1 MLDKI
6 KEWAEEVI
14 VLLNQN
20 DRDNFITKIKNNRE
34 RIRLPF
40 IKTKILAAQIPTSV
54 EICPEVK
61 IAGRDAIILLRDYY
75 HYFDEGYQTVSG
87 NSIDTLRYD
96 CTEALEKL
104 ILAIEGL

>member
-6 KEWAEEVI
+6 KEWAEEII

-20 DRDNFITKIKNNRE
+20 DRDNFIMKIKSNRE
-34 RIRLPF
+34 RIRLPL
-40 IKTKILAAQIPTSV
+40 IRAKVLAAQLPVATIPV
-54 EICPEVK
+54 AVK
-61 IAGRDAIILLRDYY
+61 IAGRDAIVLLEDYY
-75 HYFDEGYQTVSG
+75 YYFDEGYVPVSG
-87 NSIDTLRYD
+87 KSIDTLRYD